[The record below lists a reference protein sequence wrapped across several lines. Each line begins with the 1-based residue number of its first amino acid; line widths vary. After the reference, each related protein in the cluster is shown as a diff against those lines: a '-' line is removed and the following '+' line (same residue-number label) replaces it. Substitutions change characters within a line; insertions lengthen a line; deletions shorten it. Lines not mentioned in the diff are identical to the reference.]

1 LHIDAASDE
10 KQTQLSE
17 DKILSQDQA
26 GKEGKD
32 LDRIETQG
40 VEKHLKN
47 ASQLSHN
54 GGSDSL
60 VVCCE
65 DVLFLLSL
73 ASLIHVCTGLLF
85 LNTQESCVS
94 SH

>member
-1 LHIDAASDE
+1 LHLDAASDE

-17 DKILSQDQA
+17 DKIPSQDQA
-26 GKEGKD
+26 GKEGN
-32 LDRIETQG
+32 RIETQG

-73 ASLIHVCTGLLF
+73 ASLIQVCTWLLF
-85 LNTQESCVS
+85 LNMQESCLP